1 MMGARSTSV
10 ATGWWDTS
18 VAGTSGARENSPGL
32 KADGLGSVGG
42 PVKSRWEGNAPTD
55 YSRRVALP
63 ETARRNDHSVAPGA
77 TDRLC
82 GCSLKCKIACCGI
95 DHRADR
101 PRAPRAPRRRALLVS
116 RLTPG
121 PTCGRGHGSGRP
133 GLVSTSRAPLG
144 GPCALTPH
152 YYLRPYRNEPPFTFQ
167 FPAS

>member
-1 MMGARSTSV
+1 MKGSSEAGTKLCLAALTRVVKARMQRPEEVGARSQSV

-77 TDRLC
+77 TD
-82 GCSLKCKIACCGI
+82 
-95 DHRADR
+95 
-101 PRAPRAPRRRALLVS
+101 PRSTLATLTNFALY
-116 RLTPG
+116 
-121 PTCGRGHGSGRP
+121 C
-133 GLVSTSRAPLG
+133 
-144 GPCALTPH
+144 
-152 YYLRPYRNEPPFTFQ
+152 
-167 FPAS
+167 